1 MLKRISLFILCLFV
15 NSIAFAHSFFVK
27 ATIDSTLLLIGEQA
41 KITFEITQPREL
53 QVQLP
58 IFSDTIVRGLEIV
71 ERFANDTVVMEDY
84 NQLQISQ
91 SYLVTSFDSAL
102 YYIPSFNFIADDTV
116 LSNPLSI
123 KVLSVPVDTT
133 LHAIADIKPV
143 YAPPFDWMLLVRIG
157 IILVITALVALL
169 IYWLVKVFKNRK
181 VAEILEANEPQRPAH
196 EIAIEQLTALKN
208 EKLWQQNK
216 IKEYHTQLVD
226 ILRVYI
232 TNRFGVSALEQTSMD
247 LLGELVKLCSKEPYD
262 ILKQILILA
271 DLVKFAKWNPLPNE
285 NDKSMADAFA
295 FVDATKEL
303 PVEEEQTEADGNS
316 QLTDSE
322 SAK

>member
-1 MLKRISLFILCLFV
+1 
-15 NSIAFAHSFFVK
+15 
-27 ATIDSTLLLIGEQA
+27 
-41 KITFEITQPREL
+41 
-53 QVQLP
+53 
-58 IFSDTIVRGLEIV
+58 
-71 ERFANDTVVMEDY
+71 
-84 NQLQISQ
+84 
-91 SYLVTSFDSAL
+91 
-102 YYIPSFNFIADDTV
+102 
-116 LSNPLSI
+116 
-123 KVLSVPVDTT
+123 
-133 LHAIADIKPV
+133 
-143 YAPPFDWMLLVRIG
+143 MLLVRIG
-157 IILVITALVALL
+157 IILVITSSVALL

-181 VAEILEANEPQRPAH
+181 VAEIPEANEPQRPAH

-303 PVEEEQTEADGNS
+303 PVEEEQTEVDGNS
-316 QLTDSE
+316 QSTCSE
-322 SAK
+322 LGKNKIVRL

>member
-133 LHAIADIKPV
+133 L
-143 YAPPFDWMLLVRIG
+143 
-157 IILVITALVALL
+157 
-169 IYWLVKVFKNRK
+169 
-181 VAEILEANEPQRPAH
+181 Q
-196 EIAIEQLTALKN
+196 
-208 EKLWQQNK
+208 
-216 IKEYHTQLVD
+216 
-226 ILRVYI
+226 
-232 TNRFGVSALEQTSMD
+232 
-247 LLGELVKLCSKEPYD
+247 
-262 ILKQILILA
+262 
-271 DLVKFAKWNPLPNE
+271 
-285 NDKSMADAFA
+285 
-295 FVDATKEL
+295 
-303 PVEEEQTEADGNS
+303 
-316 QLTDSE
+316 
-322 SAK
+322 

>member
-1 MLKRISLFILCLFV
+1 M
-15 NSIAFAHSFFVK
+15 K

-133 LHAIADIKPV
+133 LHAI
-143 YAPPFDWMLLVRIG
+143 
-157 IILVITALVALL
+157 
-169 IYWLVKVFKNRK
+169 
-181 VAEILEANEPQRPAH
+181 
-196 EIAIEQLTALKN
+196 
-208 EKLWQQNK
+208 
-216 IKEYHTQLVD
+216 
-226 ILRVYI
+226 
-232 TNRFGVSALEQTSMD
+232 
-247 LLGELVKLCSKEPYD
+247 
-262 ILKQILILA
+262 
-271 DLVKFAKWNPLPNE
+271 
-285 NDKSMADAFA
+285 
-295 FVDATKEL
+295 
-303 PVEEEQTEADGNS
+303 
-316 QLTDSE
+316 
-322 SAK
+322 

>member
-1 MLKRISLFILCLFV
+1 M
-15 NSIAFAHSFFVK
+15 
-27 ATIDSTLLLIGEQA
+27 
-41 KITFEITQPREL
+41 
-53 QVQLP
+53 
-58 IFSDTIVRGLEIV
+58 
-71 ERFANDTVVMEDY
+71 
-84 NQLQISQ
+84 
-91 SYLVTSFDSAL
+91 VTSFDSAL

-181 VAEILEANEPQRPAH
+181 VAEIPEANEPQRPAH

-303 PVEEEQTEADGNS
+303 PVEEEQTEVDGNS
-316 QLTDSE
+316 QSTDSE

>member
-143 YAPPFDWMLLVRIG
+143 YAPPFDWMLH
-157 IILVITALVALL
+157 AA
-169 IYWLVKVFKNRK
+169 
-181 VAEILEANEPQRPAH
+181 
-196 EIAIEQLTALKN
+196 
-208 EKLWQQNK
+208 
-216 IKEYHTQLVD
+216 
-226 ILRVYI
+226 
-232 TNRFGVSALEQTSMD
+232 
-247 LLGELVKLCSKEPYD
+247 
-262 ILKQILILA
+262 
-271 DLVKFAKWNPLPNE
+271 
-285 NDKSMADAFA
+285 
-295 FVDATKEL
+295 
-303 PVEEEQTEADGNS
+303 
-316 QLTDSE
+316 
-322 SAK
+322 